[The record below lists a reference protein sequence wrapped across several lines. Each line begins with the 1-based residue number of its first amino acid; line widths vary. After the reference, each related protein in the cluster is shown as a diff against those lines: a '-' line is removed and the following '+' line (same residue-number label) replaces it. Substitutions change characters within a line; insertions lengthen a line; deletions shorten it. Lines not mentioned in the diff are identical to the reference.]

1 MEDELKQL
9 KTLRRASRLIC
20 LSCGTVLLAFGLVWL
35 VVQLLEYLLTP
46 VRPGYRSSNTAFIPI
61 LLAYLPVVILGLL
74 VIWAGLRVINSPIWG
89 GILQITLGLVA
100 GWLSYIR
107 FLPPLLGIVTLL
119 LLLLSGC
126 LVLAAAYF
134 KDETARGLYKSVSQI
149 LIARFASG
157 SNLTSKKPLPVYF
170 ETASQVPTQKA
181 EIDFDFNTAFN
192 QAVELAR
199 AGQKFAAYN
208 TFKFLQTY
216 RPDEINLL
224 LWIAFTSPYLAESA
238 QIIDRLTTYYPANE
252 AVKAAET
259 WLNGEK
265 ARQTASSATLAN
277 GLGLYPSASNW
288 ANPVSYPVPFH
299 DYQGV
304 RGFLIGGYYL
314 YKDEQG
320 GKIAKKL
327 APVSSRMIASVV
339 DIVLLSLLVLIVQVI
354 IVFGY
359 ALTNKAT
366 IITDLRNYGSSAER
380 GIDLT
385 SGVVMEHGGIVANFS
400 FLFVVMIPLIL
411 SMTYHVALVM
421 SRGQTLGHRLLKLK
435 VIRTGGGPVNFGRAF
450 LRALWGQAYSFVV
463 GLIVGFLLA
472 ALVRVPQSYFLWISI
487 SPSDIYLH
495 PYNSGAFILTVIG
508 TLLALIGALTHLLL
522 RPDRRGMH
530 DWWADTYVIQNS
542 DRNLI
547 HEVPYHPSTIHSS
560 VRNLP

>member
-1 MEDELKQL
+1 
-9 KTLRRASRLIC
+9 
-20 LSCGTVLLAFGLVWL
+20 V
-35 VVQLLEYLLTP
+35 
-46 VRPGYRSSNTAFIPI
+46 
-61 LLAYLPVVILGLL
+61 
-74 VIWAGLRVINSPIWG
+74 
-89 GILQITLGLVA
+89 TLGLVA

-107 FLPPLLGIVTLL
+107 FLPPLLGIVTLV

-126 LVLAAAYF
+126 VILAAAYF
-134 KDETARGLYKSVSQI
+134 KAETARGLYKGVSQI
-149 LIARFASG
+149 FAA
-157 SNLTSKKPLPVYF
+157 KPVPEFRPTPTTPPPVYF
-170 ETASQVPTQKA
+170 ETSRPVPVQK
-181 EIDFDFNTAFN
+181 IQSDLDFTAAFN
-192 QAVELAR
+192 QAVALAQ
-199 AGQKFAAYN
+199 ANQKLEAYN
-208 TFKFLQTY
+208 RFKFLQTF
-216 RPDEINLL
+216 RPEEINLL
-224 LWIAFTSPYLAESA
+224 LWIAFTSPYLAEST
-238 QIIDRLTTYYPANE
+238 QIIDRLTTHYPANE
-252 AVKAAET
+252 AVKAAEG
-259 WLNGEK
+259 WLSGEK
-265 ARQTASSATLAN
+265 ARQAVSSATLAN
-277 GLGLYPSASNW
+277 GLGSFPNASNW

-314 YKDEQG
+314 YNDEQG
-320 GKIAKKL
+320 GKTAKKL
-327 APVSSRMIASVV
+327 APVSSRVIASVV
-339 DIVLLSLLVLIVQVI
+339 DIVLLSLLVLIIQVI

-463 GLIVGFLLA
+463 GIILGFLLA
-472 ALVRVPQSYFLWISI
+472 VLPKVPQSYFLWIGI

-495 PYNSGAFILTVIG
+495 PYNSGAFILVLIG
-508 TLLALIGALTHLLL
+508 TLLALVGALIPMLL

-530 DWWADTYVIQNS
+530 DWWADTYVIQSS

-547 HEVPYHPSTIHSS
+547 NEVPYQTSATSS
-560 VRNLP
+560 IRSHF